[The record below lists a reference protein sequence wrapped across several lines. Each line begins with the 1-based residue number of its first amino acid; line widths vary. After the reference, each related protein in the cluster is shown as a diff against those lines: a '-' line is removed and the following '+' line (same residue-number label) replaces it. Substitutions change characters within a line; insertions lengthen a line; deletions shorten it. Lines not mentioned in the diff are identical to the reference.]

1 MAKIF
6 PEQLGYLTLPA
17 PSRFP
22 NASKALSRW
31 GGGEEKLPTRTR
43 PAGAASPHA
52 ALPPRA
58 GPGLPAHGEADSGAA
73 PPRPPLPARHHTPT
87 ALPGRP
93 PARAAPPSG
102 SKAAGSRRPLKAG
115 RGEAA
120 EAPKLEAARRGDV
133 PLKPGSETGAA
144 PRVGSHSRGG
154 VGRGGG
160 GGCGGQRPAGRQRPG
175 GTPPALLTGK
185 GETAASRR
193 PLGPPHGRGS
203 SCLSL
208 RRRGVSPPHR
218 PPSPGAGGDRRPAA
232 PRRGETGCGG
242 QQRPG
247 TTSAAE
253 TPR

>member
-160 GGCGGQRPAGRQRPG
+160 GCGGQRPAGRQRPG